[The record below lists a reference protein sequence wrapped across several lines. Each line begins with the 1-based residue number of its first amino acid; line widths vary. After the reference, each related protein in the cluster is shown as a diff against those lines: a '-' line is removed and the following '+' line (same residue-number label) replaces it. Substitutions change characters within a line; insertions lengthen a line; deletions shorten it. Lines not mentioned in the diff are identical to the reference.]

1 MAPKP
6 RSREERLAAALRENL
21 KRRKQ
26 AARAQGGKPA
36 GPDAK
41 PPPARP
47 QTARKT
53 D

>member
-1 MAPKP
+1 MAGKP

-26 AARAQGGKPA
+26 AARAQGDKLPGS
-36 GPDAK
+36 DAE
-41 PPPARP
+41 PPQPRP
-47 QTARKT
+47 QTAKKT